1 MKRYITIL
9 LALFAFTTVFAQHK
23 EQSKNQPIEKQ
34 VIELVNDLSA
44 IQKHK
49 LESLQKESK
58 ERIDRIK
65 RNRTAVH
72 DSINAV
78 FEKYGDHTK
87 ELSPLIE
94 RDAALQAELSREY
107 YRIKVRI
114 DEILTRDQAMQLRAK
129 LKEKCEKNESKH
141 KHKK

>member
-1 MKRYITIL
+1 M
-9 LALFAFTTVFAQHK
+9 
-23 EQSKNQPIEKQ
+23 
-34 VIELVNDLSA
+34 
-44 IQKHK
+44 
-49 LESLQKESK
+49 
-58 ERIDRIK
+58 
-65 RNRTAVH
+65 H